1 MIPSSPKGLKS
12 LLSALTASAQFSPT
26 STLFGAAAA
35 LRLFSSLL
43 ILKIPLRCRTS
54 YNLNSNHSFQ
64 AGILPTMFTSPSKPS
79 LRKMLTR
86 THYHIYRCHWRRVTG
101 SAGPFVSKW
110 FPFLSFFIKTVD
122 TMRPVSPFRKRQC
135 VTVVFPHL
143 NHTNRYPFRS

>member
-35 LRLFSSLL
+35 LGLFSSLL

-54 YNLNSNHSFQ
+54 YNLNLNHSFQ
-64 AGILPTMFTSPSKPS
+64 AGILPTMFTSSSKPC

-86 THYHIYRCHWRRVTG
+86 THYHIYRCHWRRDRISRSFRSEMV
-101 SAGPFVSKW
+101 PL
-110 FPFLSFFIKTVD
+110 FLFIKLVD
-122 TMRPVSPFRKRQC
+122 SMHPVSSFRKRQC